1 MDVAGRA
8 QPLSWPAARHARP
21 ADLEDL
27 AIDATPTPPPAPGP
41 GGPDRLD
48 LIDVHWERV
57 QLVIRGRWG
66 AGSDRTPVPAA
77 VHLRRLPDHHGGD
90 PTRGSDVARS
100 ATPMSMAPTGGR
112 IDGDELLLRF
122 NVMSGPDRMPLEP
135 GSWRLEVAGRPLVV
149 VATAGPPLPA
159 ASFVLA
165 RGEYV
170 AAPHVDP
177 GDGSFRLAV
186 SLDPTRAR
194 PAGGG
199 GLAAEPAD
207 AGGGGPLSPSRGGGG
222 LAGWPRRIAGVARK
236 TVFRALYRMARL
248 VPRRGGRR
256 VLFASDSRAEL
267 GGNLAV
273 VWDRMIARGL
283 DRRLDMRTL
292 FKPGIAARRPL
303 VDRLRLPWL
312 LATSDVILIDD
323 YLPIVYR
330 IDDPKVRI
338 IQLWHASG
346 AFKTVGYSRVG
357 KPGGPSPYSRIHKNY
372 TYAIVSSDHD
382 VPFYAEA
389 FGIPEAQVV
398 ATGIP
403 RMDRFFDEA
412 AQARGREAA
421 YAAFPASRDRF
432 TILFAPTFRGETRSA
447 SYDMRRVDLAALH
460 ALAAEKDA
468 VVIFK
473 LHPFV
478 REPLDIPER
487 FRDRLL
493 DRAATTVDVNDLL
506 FIVDLLVT
514 DYSSI
519 VFEFSTLG
527 RPMLFFAY
535 DLDEYI
541 AERDFY
547 VPFEAFVPGRIVR
560 TFDEL
565 LDAIRHD
572 AYAAEK
578 VPAFAARHFAHLDGS
593 STDRVIDQ
601 LVLPR

>member
-1 MDVAGRA
+1 MAGRA

-372 TYAIVSSDHD
+372 TYAIVSSTSE
-382 VPFYAEA
+382 VAFYAEA
-389 FGIPEAQVV
+389 FGIPESRVIP
-398 ATGIP
+398 TGIP
-403 RMDRFFDEA
+403 RMDRFFELM
-412 AQARGREAA
+412 R
-421 YAAFPASRDRF
+421 ASRD
-432 TILFAPTFRGETRSA
+432 
-447 SYDMRRVDLAALH
+447 D
-460 ALAAEKDA
+460 KDE
-468 VVIFK
+468 F
-473 LHPFV
+473 LTPQMEGF
-478 REPLDIPER
+478 
-487 FRDRLL
+487 FRDL
-493 DRAATTVDVNDLL
+493 
-506 FIVDLLVT
+506 
-514 DYSSI
+514 
-519 VFEFSTLG
+519 
-527 RPMLFFAY
+527 
-535 DLDEYI
+535 
-541 AERDFY
+541 
-547 VPFEAFVPGRIVR
+547 VR
-560 TFDEL
+560 TFAPLGMLHLGVLTLDGAEIAMTL
-565 LDAIRHD
+565 SFENEVGVYLYNSGYDPTYSYLSVGLVSKAMALEDAIERGKRRFD
-572 AYAAEK
+572 FLRGDEDYKRRLGGVDRELVRVRLA
-578 VPAFAARHFAHLDGS
+578 S
-593 STDRVIDQ
+593 S
-601 LVLPR
+601 